1 MIEKRV
7 MLTYAL
13 SVQVK
18 MEIKNKFYIEG
29 ITFATFKTLN
39 THISKKTLY
48 ICLLNLCS
56 KDTS

>member
-1 MIEKRV
+1 